1 MICYSQMVES
11 VTQCSPAHAAG
22 LKKNDILLAVN
33 GTYLHSGHQA
43 AKLFTTNNI
52 NGDSNSILLRVK
64 RLIQPESKKV
74 RELELVCLILT
85 SVTQNYDRTLERQW
99 SDSVLF
105 LEFFIHIS
113 HFV

>member
-1 MICYSQMVES
+1 MVCHFQMVES

-64 RLIQPESKKV
+64 RLILPESKKV
-74 RELELVCLILT
+74 SQMALVCLTQIT
-85 SVTQNYDRTLERQW
+85 EVQNYDRM
-99 SDSVLF
+99 
-105 LEFFIHIS
+105 
-113 HFV
+113 